1 MQLVDLLH
9 AWSGDSPG
17 TGSPGTGSDRY
28 CYQDAS
34 RSSGFAVPRSAQ
46 CLAFRDNFKQCGG
59 VVDQDYIGEIKV
71 LLTNLGDKPFPV
83 RREIAWQMVFLPV
96 LQARLNLV
104 DGGIHRRGSGGFGST
119 GR

>member
-1 MQLVDLLH
+1 MDLCACLEQEIVLE
-9 AWSGDSPG
+9 PG
-17 TGSPGTGSDRY
+17 ARVQVPTGIAIKMPPGVV
-28 CYQDAS
+28 ALL
-34 RSSGFAVPRSAQ
+34 FPRSGNAWRSGIT
-46 CLAFRDNFKQCGG
+46 LSNAVG

-83 RREIAWQMVFLPV
+83 RPGDRVAQMVFLPV

-104 DGGIHRRGSGGFGST
+104 DELESTERGSGGFGST